1 MIKQDIIHSDDYW
14 YHLSRLQDAQ
24 ENKHSIQY
32 KKVLHM
38 EHNITN
44 KFITIKTKI
53 SIPSQAWGD
62 LVHYVNKQ
70 HSGSFVHSPPCSFK
84 LPINLKSSDLLSVKI
99 SSA

>member
-44 KFITIKTKI
+44 KFIPT
-53 SIPSQAWGD
+53 S
-62 LVHYVNKQ
+62 VNI
-70 HSGSFVHSPPCSFK
+70 PCSWWIESK
-84 LPINLKSSDLLSVKI
+84 LKSASPVKLEEI
-99 SSA
+99 

>member
-44 KFITIKTKI
+44 KI
-53 SIPSQAWGD
+53 
-62 LVHYVNKQ
+62 YY
-70 HSGSFVHSPPCSFK
+70 
-84 LPINLKSSDLLSVKI
+84 NLC
-99 SSA
+99 